1 MFMVLYV
8 LVIVKFSG
16 GIDANNNKNFEGPE
30 LSLFSHKL
38 QAYITYTT
46 ITNKKY
52 YIYNVFK

>member
-1 MFMVLYV
+1 MVLYV